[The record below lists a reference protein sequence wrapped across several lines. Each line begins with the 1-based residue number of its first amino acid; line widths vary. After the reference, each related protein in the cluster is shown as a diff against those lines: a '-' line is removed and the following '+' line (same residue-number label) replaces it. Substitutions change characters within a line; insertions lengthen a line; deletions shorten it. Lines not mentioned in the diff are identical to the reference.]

1 MKPRFPSPSRRTR
14 AVLGAVAAIATIP
27 LVLTGCS
34 GGGSSSSSSG
44 SKTLTIEDYYAANY
58 NPIYKECAKTTGAT
72 IKINHV
78 AGAGLIAKVLQQ
90 ASSKTL
96 PDVLMLDNPDVQQI
110 ASSGALSPL
119 SDYGLSASG
128 DVPGVKAANTYKGK
142 LYGLQ
147 PATNSIALYYN
158 KKLLSAAGIE
168 PPKTWDE
175 LQAAAKKLT
184 SGSTYGFAMSNI
196 NTYEGTWQFL
206 PLFWSNGGNEKDIDT
221 TAGTQALQFVEDLQ
235 NDGSMSKSSIN
246 WAQADVNS
254 QFIAGKAAMMINGP
268 WQLPTLNAAKG
279 LEFGSVP
286 IPTRTGSATVAPL
299 GGEAF
304 TVPETGN
311 ADTMKLAGK
320 FVGCLNSDKMQKVIA
335 GVTGN
340 VPTNLEVGAAWGE
353 THPQVASFVTTV
365 KTARARTGELGPD
378 WPKAATKIYT
388 AVQLAL
394 TGKASPADALKQA
407 QTQDQ

>member
-1 MKPRFPSPSRRTR
+1 MR
-14 AVLGAVAAIATIP
+14 ALVGAVAVVATIP

-34 GGGSSSSSSG
+34 GSGSASSG
-44 SKTLTIEDYYAANY
+44 SGSKNLTIEDYYAANY
-58 NPIYKECAKTTGAT
+58 NPIYKQCATTVGAKLT
-72 IKINHV
+72 INHV

-110 ASSGALSPL
+110 ASSGALSDL
-119 SDYGLSASG
+119 GDYKLDASG
-128 DVPGVKAANTYKGK
+128 DVPGVRAANTYKGK

-158 KKLLSAAGIE
+158 KKLLSDAGVT

-206 PLFWSNGGNEKDIDT
+206 PMFWSNGGNEKNIDT
-221 TAGTQALQFVEDLQ
+221 EKATQALEFVKSLQ
-235 NDGSMSKSSIN
+235 DDGSMSKSSIN
-246 WAQADVNS
+246 WAQADVNN
-254 QFIAGKAAMMINGP
+254 QFLAGKAAMMINGP
-268 WQLPTLNAAKG
+268 WQLPLLNAKKG
-279 LEFGSVP
+279 LEFDSVP
-286 IPTRTGSATVAPL
+286 IPTRTGSETVAPL

-304 TVPETGN
+304 TVPQTGN
-311 ADTMKLAGK
+311 KDTMALAGK
-320 FVGCLNSDKMQKVIA
+320 FVGCLNSVKMQKVIA

-340 VPTNLEVGAAWGE
+340 VPTNIEAGAAWASD
-353 THPQVASFVTTV
+353 HPQVASFVTTV

-394 TGKASPADALKQA
+394 TGKADPADALKQA
-407 QTQDQ
+407 QSQEQ